1 VVTSASGNRRR
12 IAITGLGIVAPH
24 GNEPVLV
31 FDALC
36 RGRSAVAF
44 DDGLQTVVACAT
56 LDDVDGAPGSRKRQS
71 GVDRVSQFAL
81 AAGASA
87 LADAGWSRDARLWDA
102 ERSGIYV
109 GTGFGGTAAIGEAV
123 RRFHVNERIPP
134 LSVVAGMANAAA
146 AHLAIRTGF
155 TGPVLTYSVACA
167 SSSVAIAAGA
177 KDIMLGEIDVALV
190 GGAEA
195 PLVAS
200 MVASWHAMHTLASVR
215 EDDAGAS
222 CRPFS
227 ASRTGL
233 ALGEGAAFLVLEDFD
248 AARARGARIYAELAG
263 TGTAC
268 DANHL
273 TKPEPD
279 GQVRA
284 MRAALR
290 QAGIAPRDVGYCN
303 AHGTATVVGDLVE
316 TRSITD
322 LWGDDLPA
330 LRVSSTKALH
340 GHMLGAAG
348 AIEALVTTLALH
360 ARTLPPNAHCEDPDP
375 ACGLPLVGAEAEQS
389 PGLQAAITNSFA
401 FGGTNSSL
409 VLRRVDA

>member
-1 VVTSASGNRRR
+1 MNRPR

-24 GNEPVLV
+24 GNEPGLV

-44 DDGLQTVVACAT
+44 DDGLKTVVASVPSIDEG
-56 LDDVDGAPGSRKRQS
+56 LGVRGRKA

-81 AAGASA
+81 TAGGSA
-87 LADAGWSRDARLWDA
+87 LADAGWSQGSSPWDPD
-102 ERSGIYV
+102 RSGIYV

-146 AHLAIRTGF
+146 AHLAIRSGF
-155 TGPVLTYSVACA
+155 TGPVLTFSVACA
-167 SSSVAIAAGA
+167 SSSIAIAAGA
-177 KDIMLGEIDVALV
+177 KDIALGEIDVALV

-200 MVASWHAMHTLASVR
+200 MVASWQAMHTLASVR
-215 EDDAGAS
+215 DDDAGAS

-248 AARARGARIYAELAG
+248 AARRRGARIYAELAG
-263 TGTAC
+263 SGTSC

-273 TKPEPD
+273 TKPEPG

-284 MRAALR
+284 MRAAMR
-290 QAGIAPRDVGYCN
+290 QAGVAPRDIGYCN
-303 AHGTATVVGDLVE
+303 AHGTATMVGDEVE

-322 LWGDDLPA
+322 LWGDDLHA

-360 ARTLPPNAHCEDPDP
+360 ERTLPPNAHCEDQDE
-375 ACGLPLVGAEAEQS
+375 ACRLPLVGAVAERS
-389 PGLQAAITNSFA
+389 SGLEAAITNSFA

-409 VLRRVDA
+409 VLRRVET